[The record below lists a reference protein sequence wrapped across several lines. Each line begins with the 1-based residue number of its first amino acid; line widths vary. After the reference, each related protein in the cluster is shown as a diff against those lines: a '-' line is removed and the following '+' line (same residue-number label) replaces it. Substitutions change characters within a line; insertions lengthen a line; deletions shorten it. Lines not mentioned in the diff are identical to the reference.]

1 MTNKEFTLEELIT
14 KQQEAKV
21 SRLVKNAENI
31 AKITQRADAA
41 QGAEKVRLSALLE
54 LHKGHT
60 SEVEATDIVAIATE
74 RFNKLE
80 ERKVKLE

>member
-1 MTNKEFTLEELIT
+1 MPVKEFTLEELIV

-21 SRLVKNAENI
+21 SKLAKNAENI
-31 AKITQRADAA
+31 AKIAQRVNVA

-60 SEVEATDIVAIATE
+60 SEVEAIDPVAVATE

-80 ERKVKLE
+80 ERKVNPE